1 MSFGGELS
9 DEDVIVVKNCGETP
23 KKVFVKT
30 SKRFEMWFVVC
41 RVKKLLIVR
50 MTGIKSQ
57 ALVPG

>member
-1 MSFGGELS
+1 MSVGGELS

-30 SKRFEMWFVVC
+30 SKRFEMWFC
-41 RVKKLLIVR
+41 GLEGKTTIR
-50 MTGIKSQ
+50 MIGIKSQ